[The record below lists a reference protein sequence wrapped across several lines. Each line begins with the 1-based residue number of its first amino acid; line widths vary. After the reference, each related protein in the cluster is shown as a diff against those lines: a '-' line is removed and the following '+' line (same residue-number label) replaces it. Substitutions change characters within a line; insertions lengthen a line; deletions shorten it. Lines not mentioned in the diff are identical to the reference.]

1 MINLLNVFLPDFIS
15 GPQLLRGTYA
25 SHVGLP
31 WWLSS
36 EESACSAGAAADVGS
51 IPGLG
56 RSPGGGH
63 GNPLQDSWRIPW
75 TGEPGRLQS
84 AGLPRIRHDWSS
96 WAHTPVMSLA
106 IHFSS
111 PPFFKERIFNVKEYK
126 ILWCLFLLSFLPKLL
141 SRYVDFFN
149 FYHLLQCDRWL
160 TAGFPLETLSKQ
172 MTQF

>member
-31 WWLSS
+31 RWLRG

-51 IPGLG
+51 ITGLG

-63 GNPLQDSWRIPW
+63 GNPLQDSWRILW

-84 AGLPRIRHDWSS
+84 AGLPRIRHD
-96 WAHTPVMSLA
+96 
-106 IHFSS
+106 
-111 PPFFKERIFNVKEYK
+111 
-126 ILWCLFLLSFLPKLL
+126 
-141 SRYVDFFN
+141 
-149 FYHLLQCDRWL
+149 
-160 TAGFPLETLSKQ
+160 
-172 MTQF
+172 